1 MNFGFNEEQELLRS
15 TARKFFDNE
24 CTSET
29 VRKLMDGPEGMTPDL
44 WKKIAEQGWTGLI
57 FPDEHGG
64 MGLGFVDLVVLMEEM
79 GRSVVPGPFFSTV
92 LLGGLAIREAG
103 TDAQKKAWLPKISS
117 GEARATLAWMEPSAE
132 LGARGITLQAAAK
145 GAGFTL
151 DGTKLFVH
159 DAHTA
164 DVIVVA
170 ARTSSGKN
178 PPAGG
183 QNPPA
188 GGQNP
193 PAGGQN
199 PEDGVSL
206 FLVPKGTPGLN
217 VTLLPTMDQTRKLC
231 EVELKDVALGVEALM
246 GQAGSGWAPLARV
259 IDRATVALC
268 AEMCGGAQK
277 VLEMTVEY
285 AKIRQAFGRPIGSY
299 QGVKHKAADML
310 VDVENSKSITYYAA
324 WAMDEGVPEGQLA
337 VSMAK
342 AYVSDAYRRVSGAG
356 IQLHG
361 GIGFTWEHDLHLY
374 FKRAKGSEFTFG
386 DATWH
391 RERVAQLVNL

>member
-24 CTSET
+24 CASET
-29 VRKLMDGPEGMTPDL
+29 VRKLMAGPEGMTPDL
-44 WKKIAEQGWTGLI
+44 WKKIVEQGWTGLI
-57 FPDEHGG
+57 FADEHGG

-79 GRSVVPGPFFSTV
+79 GRAVVPGPFFSTV

-103 TDAQKKAWLPKISS
+103 TEAQKKAWLPKIAS

-132 LGARGITLQAAAK
+132 LGARGITLQATAK

-170 ARTSSGKN
+170 ARTSM
-178 PPAGG
+178 G

-188 GGQNP
+188 E
-193 PAGGQN
+193 QN
-199 PEDGVSL
+199 PEDGVAL
-206 FLVPKGTPGLN
+206 FVVPKGTPGLT

-231 EVELKDVALGVEALM
+231 EVGFANVSVGADALM
-246 GQAGSGWAPLARV
+246 GQAGAGWAPLSRV
-259 IDRATVALC
+259 LDRATVALC

-324 WAMDEGVPEGQLA
+324 WAMDEDVPEGPLA

-342 AYVSDAYRRVSGAG
+342 AYVSDAYRRIAGAG